1 MSSWTSSEFLRNYL
15 NFNGIEHPDNYFSYE
30 HTTIAMRGRWA
41 MFAAGRAVSN
51 SRANAAVQQQQNQAD
66 PAIQQQQRLAQQQA
80 QAQQQEIDRLRAQ
93 QSQHAQQASPQEDV
107 TENIQKLGDLH
118 QKGLLTDEEFAKM
131 KMQLLSQL

>member
-1 MSSWTSSEFLRNYL
+1 MESEQ
-15 NFNGIEHPDNYFSYE
+15 PDNYFSYG
-30 HTTIAMRGRWA
+30 HTTTDMRGRWA

-51 SRANAAVQQQQNQAD
+51 SRANAAAQQQQNQAD
-66 PAIQQQQRLAQQQA
+66 QAMQQQQQLAQQQA

-93 QSQHAQQASPQEDV
+93 QSQQAQQPQASSQEDV
-107 TENIQKLGDLH
+107 TEKIQKLGDLH

>member
-1 MSSWTSSEFLRNYL
+1 MELNY
-15 NFNGIEHPDNYFSYE
+15 PDNYFSYG
-30 HTTIAMRGRWA
+30 HTTIDMRGRWA

-51 SRANAAVQQQQNQAD
+51 SRNNAAIQQQQNQAD
-66 PAIQQQQRLAQQQA
+66 QAMQQQAQLAQQQA

-93 QSQHAQQASPQEDV
+93 QAQQSQNVQSSSSQVDV
-107 TENIQKLGDLH
+107 TEKIQKLGDLH